1 MRIYLVF
8 IITMISIQL
17 QAQTDDLVVWT
28 AEYDNATSSVT
39 LTATMKDD
47 WVIYS
52 QKTDPEGPIPLEIE
66 FEALDGVE
74 YIGEVEELTKPIIIM
89 SEMFGVEVIK
99 FKEKAVFVQE
109 VKTSETAN
117 IIKGNVTFMTCDS
130 KRCLPPKTV
139 PFEVKI

>member
-1 MRIYLVF
+1 MRIFQAF
-8 IITMISIQL
+8 IITIISFHL

-28 AEYDNATSSVT
+28 AEYDEAISSIT

-66 FEALDGVE
+66 FETVDGVE
-74 YIGEVEELTKPIIIM
+74 YIGEVEELTKPIKVM
-89 SEMFGVEVIK
+89 SEMFEVEVIK
-99 FKEKAVFVQE
+99 FKEKAVFVQK
-109 VKTSETAN
+109 VKTLETAQL
-117 IIKGNVTFMTCDS
+117 IKGNVTFMTCDS